1 MSDEQSTKERI
12 LKTAAEIF
20 AEHGFEQTSMRVIA
34 EKSNVTKPAVY
45 YYFPD
50 KKHLFEE
57 IIRSAL
63 AHTTENLKQIDASSK
78 PAVEKLYDVV
88 MARFE
93 EILDHPEIA
102 RFTFNIMSGNIPF
115 GITVDLLNELKP
127 HVDFIYRIIDDGQKN
142 GEFRKDLDESSFLA
156 CLYGA
161 INSYTMRFFRLN
173 INELNLEK
181 AKLLVDTLVEGIAN
195 HGYARSNE

>member
-1 MSDEQSTKERI
+1 MNDEQNTKERI

-57 IIRSAL
+57 IIKLALVHASA
-63 AHTTENLKQIDASSK
+63 NLKMIDASSK

-88 MARFE
+88 MARFG

-102 RFTFNIMSGNIPF
+102 RFTFNVMSGNIPF
-115 GITVDLLNELKP
+115 GISVDLLTELKP
-127 HVDFIYRIIDDGQKN
+127 HMDFLYKIIENGRKN
-142 GEFRKDLDESSFLA
+142 GEFRSDFDIQSFMF
-156 CLYGA
+156 CLFGA
-161 INSYTMRFFRLN
+161 INTYIMRFFRLN
-173 INELNLEK
+173 INELNLQR

-195 HGYARSNE
+195 RDYVKES